1 MAKNKKKNKNSKPNA
16 QQVKNVQVEETV
28 LEENVEVIEPDTV
41 EEKVE
46 EKNSKAE
53 KEAQKAKNDKNS
65 KPKKEKKSLGT
76 KMKEVHSELKKV
88 SWPKF
93 SKVVKTTGVVI
104 FVVLVCMLL
113 LFGIDMAFKYGIY
126 DQIIG

>member
-1 MAKNKKKNKNSKPNA
+1 MAKNKKKKKNSRPNNS
-16 QQVKNVQVEETV
+16 QVKEVQAEAVETTVEET
-28 LEENVEVIEPDTV
+28 VEVIEPDKV

-46 EKNSKAE
+46 AKNSKAE
-53 KEAQKAKNDKNS
+53 KEDKKAKNGKV
-65 KPKKEKKSLGT
+65 KKEKKSLGS

-104 FVVLVCMLL
+104 FVVLICMLL
-113 LFGIDMAFKYGIY
+113 LFGMDMAFKHGIY
-126 DQIIG
+126 DLIVG

>member
-1 MAKNKKKNKNSKPNA
+1 MAKNKKKKKNSRPNNNQVAA
-16 QQVKNVQVEETV
+16 QEVETKETV
-28 LEENVEVIEPDTV
+28 VEENVEVIEPDKV

-46 EKNSKAE
+46 AKNSKAE
-53 KEAQKAKNDKNS
+53 KEDKKAKKA
-65 KPKKEKKSLGT
+65 KKEKKSLGARA
-76 KMKEVHSELKKV
+76 KEVHSELKKV

-104 FVVLVCMLL
+104 FVVLICMLL